1 MRARSRWSPTEA
13 VQLEAVQLEAVQFE
27 VVQFEVVQF
36 EAVSPI
42 VVERSFDGGR
52 L

>member
-1 MRARSRWSPTEA
+1 MRARSCWSPT
-13 VQLEAVQLEAVQFE
+13 EAVQLEAVQFE
-27 VVQFEVVQF
+27 VVQFE
-36 EAVSPI
+36 AVPPI

>member
-1 MRARSRWSPTEA
+1 MRARSCWSPT
-13 VQLEAVQLEAVQFE
+13 EAVQLEAVQFE